1 MRVFVAPA
9 RLVAGVALL
18 LGLAACGSA
27 HNADLFRS
35 SGTLGEGGGASN
47 ASSAGFAPDLGG
59 APSGGGV
66 VGPLGGSAG
75 SSGDASLPPNGGA
88 TNEAGATAGGSYPN
102 ADAGGAALAGSGGIE
117 NNGECAGYDIGA
129 SYFAAK
135 QHCYLV
141 VNDLATYADA
151 QAHCKTMG
159 AHLVTIEDSAEDDFA
174 WSLHTDEHWIGT
186 SDGKGPRQ
194 PDPGTYTWVTGEPF
208 KYTDWSSGQ
217 PNAADTDCGDTGI
230 TGHCY
235 EHCGFQW
242 AGGEHDGQWN
252 DRFCLHTIASICEWD
267 SVRAEP

>member
-1 MRVFVAPA
+1 MRVFVAHA
-9 RLVAGVALL
+9 RLAAGVALS

-35 SGTLGEGGGASN
+35 SGTLGESGG
-47 ASSAGFAPDLGG
+47 ASSAGSAPD
-59 APSGGGV
+59 SGGTPNGGFFANPTAGS
-66 VGPLGGSAG
+66 VGSSAG
-75 SSGDASLPPNGGA
+75 ETSLPPNGGA

-102 ADAGGAALAGSGGIE
+102 GDAGGAALAGNGSTE
-117 NNGECAGYDIGA
+117 NNGECAGYDPA
-129 SYFAAK
+129 ARYFADK

-141 VNDLATYADA
+141 VNELATYADA
-151 QAHCKTMG
+151 QAHCKVLG

-174 WSLHTDEHWIGT
+174 WSLHSDEHWIGT

-194 PDPGTYTWVTGEPF
+194 PDPGTYTWVTGEAF
-208 KYTDWSSGQ
+208 TYTDWSSGQ

-242 AGGEHDGQWN
+242 TGGQHDGQWN
-252 DRFCLHTIASICEWD
+252 DRFCLHTIASVCEWD
-267 SVRAEP
+267 SVRSSP